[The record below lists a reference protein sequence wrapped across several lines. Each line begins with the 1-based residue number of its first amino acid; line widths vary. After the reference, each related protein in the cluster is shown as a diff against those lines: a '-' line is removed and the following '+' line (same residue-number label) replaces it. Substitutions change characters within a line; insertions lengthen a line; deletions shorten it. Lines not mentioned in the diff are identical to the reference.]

1 MEGWIKIHRKILENP
16 IICKDSDY
24 LAVWIYLLLNA
35 THKEI
40 PALFKGKKIIL
51 QKGQLI
57 TGRKSMSNQLKI
69 SESKIYRIINDFK
82 SEQQIE
88 QQTSNQNSLI
98 TILNWDK
105 YQQIEQPNEQQMNNE
120 RTTDEQR
127 VNTNKNDKNVKN
139 DKNERIYNIPASEV
153 EISSADTAKANE
165 KDAMP
170 KHKYGEYKHV
180 LLKDEELQTL
190 KEKYQNWEELI
201 KYLDEYIEMKGYKA
215 KSHYLCITK
224 WVVDAV
230 KREKAKKQAQQN
242 NTKER
247 KVDNSNCDRWLEK
260 KMREEAEKNA
270 I

>member
-1 MEGWIKIHRKILENP
+1 MQEKGAQNVEGWIKIHRKILENP

-57 TGRKSMSNQLKI
+57 TGRKSMASQLKI
-69 SESKIYRIINDFK
+69 SESKIFRIINDYK

-88 QQTSNQNSLI
+88 QQTSNKNSLI

-105 YQQIEQPNEQQMNNE
+105 YQQIEQQNEQQMNNK
-120 RTTDEQR
+120 RTTNEQQM
-127 VNTNKNDKNVKN
+127 NTNKNVKNDKNVKN
-139 DKNERIYNIPASEV
+139 GRNNISASE
-153 EISSADTAKANE
+153 ETSSADTAKANS
-165 KDAMP
+165 
-170 KHKYGEYKHV
+170 KHKYGEYGNV
-180 LLKDEELQTL
+180 LLKDEELQKL
-190 KEKYQNWEELI
+190 KEEYENWEELI

-215 KSHYLCITK
+215 KSHYLCIKK

-230 KREKAKKQAQQN
+230 KQKQNKTKVKNMSNFEQREYN
-242 NTKER
+242 NL
-247 KVDNSNCDRWLEK
+247 NNFYSN
-260 KMREEAEKNA
+260 
-270 I
+270 

>member
-24 LAVWIYLLLNA
+24 LAVWIYILLNA

-57 TGRKSMSNQLKI
+57 TGRKSMSNYLRV

-105 YQQIEQPNEQQMNNE
+105 YQQNEQQNEQQMNNE
-120 RTTDEQR
+120 RTTNEQQ
-127 VNTNKNDKNVKN
+127 VNTNKNVKNDKNVKN
-139 DKNERIYNIPASEV
+139 EIINNIPASE
-153 EISSADTAKANE
+153 ETSSADTAKANK

-180 LLKDEELQTL
+180 LLKDEELQKL
-190 KEKYQNWEELI
+190 KNDYQNWEELI

-215 KSHYLCITK
+215 KSHYLCIKK
-224 WVVDAV
+224 WVVDTV
-230 KREKAKKQAQQN
+230 KKNSK
-242 NTKER
+242 TKIMGKYDYEG
-247 KVDNSNCDRWLEK
+247 DDTL
-260 KMREEAEKNA
+260 
-270 I
+270 

>member
-57 TGRKSMSNQLKI
+57 TGRKSMASQLKI
-69 SESKIYRIINDFK
+69 SESKIFRIINDYK

-88 QQTSNQNSLI
+88 QQTSNKNSLI

-105 YQQIEQPNEQQMNNE
+105 YQQIEQQNEQQMNNK
-120 RTTDEQR
+120 RTTSEQQM
-127 VNTNKNDKNVKN
+127 NTNKNVKNDKNVKN
-139 DKNERIYNIPASEV
+139 GRNNISASE
-153 EISSADTAKANE
+153 ETSPADTAKANS
-165 KDAMP
+165 
-170 KHKYGEYKHV
+170 KHKYGEYGNV
-180 LLKDEELQTL
+180 LLKDEELQKL
-190 KEKYQNWEELI
+190 KEEYENWEELI
-201 KYLDEYIEMKGYKA
+201 KYLDEYIEMKGYKV
-215 KSHYLCITK
+215 KSHYLCIKK

-230 KREKAKKQAQQN
+230 KKQNLKINKSGTKEEKPDGADIWLKKMKEKEKQN
-242 NTKER
+242 N
-247 KVDNSNCDRWLEK
+247 
-260 KMREEAEKNA
+260 A

>member
-57 TGRKSMSNQLKI
+57 TGRKSMSNYLKI

-105 YQQIEQPNEQQMNNE
+105 YQQNEQQNEQQMNNE
-120 RTTDEQR
+120 RTTNEQQ
-127 VNTNKNDKNVKN
+127 VNTNKNVKNIKN
-139 DKNERIYNIPASEV
+139 DKNVTTTVGDSCVDGLQKVIDFYNNNIGLITPYGLEILSDYAKEMPEDLIIYAMRKAV
-153 EISSADTAKANE
+153 EADKRTIQYVKGILNNWLKKGIKSVMDAE
-165 KDAMP
+165 KED
-170 KHKYGEYKHV
+170 
-180 LLKDEELQTL
+180 
-190 KEKYQNWEELI
+190 
-201 KYLDEYIEMKGYKA
+201 
-215 KSHYLCITK
+215 
-224 WVVDAV
+224 
-230 KREKAKKQAQQN
+230 KQFK
-242 NTKER
+242 NTKQEN
-247 KVDNSNCDRWLEK
+247 KIVSKNYKNYEQ
-260 KMREEAEKNA
+260 REYNNLDQFYANKGG
-270 I
+270 

>member
-57 TGRKSMSNQLKI
+57 TGRKSMASQLKI
-69 SESKIYRIINDFK
+69 SESKIFRIINDYK

-88 QQTSNQNSLI
+88 QQTSNKNSLI

-105 YQQIEQPNEQQMNNE
+105 YQQIEQQNEQQMNNK
-120 RTTDEQR
+120 RTTNEQQM
-127 VNTNKNDKNVKN
+127 NTNKNVKNDKNVKN
-139 DKNERIYNIPASEV
+139 GRNNISASE
-153 EISSADTAKANE
+153 EISSADTAKANS
-165 KDAMP
+165 
-170 KHKYGEYKHV
+170 KHKYGEYGNV
-180 LLKDEELQTL
+180 LLKDEELQKL
-190 KEKYQNWEELI
+190 KEEYENWEELI

-215 KSHYLCITK
+215 KSHYLCIKK

-230 KREKAKKQAQQN
+230 KKQNLKINKSGTKEEKPDGADIWLKKMKEKEKQN
-242 NTKER
+242 N
-247 KVDNSNCDRWLEK
+247 
-260 KMREEAEKNA
+260 A

>member
-40 PALFKGKKIIL
+40 PALFKGKKITL

-98 TILNWDK
+98 SILNWDK
-105 YQQIEQPNEQQMNNE
+105 YQQIEQQNEQQMNNE
-120 RTTDEQR
+120 RTTDEQP
-127 VNTNKNDKNVKN
+127 VNTNKNVKN
-139 DKNERIYNIPASEV
+139 DKKERIYNIPASEV
-153 EISSADTAKANE
+153 ETSPADTAKANE

-180 LLKDEELQTL
+180 LLKDEELQKL
-190 KEKYQNWEELI
+190 KEKYTNWEELI
-201 KYLDEYIEMKGYKA
+201 RYLDEYIEMKGYKA
-215 KSHYLCITK
+215 KSHYLAIK
-224 WVVDAV
+224 NWVVDAV
-230 KREKAKKQAQQN
+230 KQKQNKTKVKNMSNYVQRERNDLN
-242 NTKER
+242 NFY
-247 KVDNSNCDRWLEK
+247 SN
-260 KMREEAEKNA
+260 
-270 I
+270 

>member
-57 TGRKSMSNQLKI
+57 TGRKSMASQLKI
-69 SESKIYRIINDFK
+69 SESKIFRIINDYK

-88 QQTSNQNSLI
+88 QQTSNKNSLI

-105 YQQIEQPNEQQMNNE
+105 YQQIEQQNEQQMNNK
-120 RTTDEQR
+120 RTTNEQQM
-127 VNTNKNDKNVKN
+127 NTNKNVKNDKNVKN
-139 DKNERIYNIPASEV
+139 GRNNISASE
-153 EISSADTAKANE
+153 ETSSADTAKANS
-165 KDAMP
+165 
-170 KHKYGEYKHV
+170 KHKYGEYGNV
-180 LLKDEELQTL
+180 LLKDEELQKL
-190 KEKYQNWEELI
+190 KEEYENWEELI

-215 KSHYLCITK
+215 KSHYLCIKK

-230 KREKAKKQAQQN
+230 KKQNLKINKSGTKEEKPDGADIWLKKMKEKEKQN
-242 NTKER
+242 N
-247 KVDNSNCDRWLEK
+247 
-260 KMREEAEKNA
+260 A